1 MLLDRGLL
9 SKFGLER
16 RAITG
21 STVLPTMGAEILRCA
36 QNDQRRVVQNDQR
49 WLLLNEARR
58 IVLTNSALR

>member
-36 QNDQRRVVQNDQR
+36 QNDQR
-49 WLLLNEARR
+49 WLLLNESRR

>member
-36 QNDQRRVVQNDQR
+36 QNDQR

>member
-36 QNDQRRVVQNDQR
+36 QND
-49 WLLLNEARR
+49 
-58 IVLTNSALR
+58 